1 MLEQLLKPEVVRI
14 LYAIGEDST
23 GEPSILF
30 RILLSDA
37 ASKPNRLY
45 KVANHVRSEIQRTID
60 PLNSWGL
67 VPYIRFR
74 SQSEQEMLQDPAW
87 I

>member
-1 MLEQLLKPEVVRI
+1 MLEQLLKPDVVRV
-14 LYAIGEDST
+14 LYTIGEDST

-30 RILLSDA
+30 RVLLSDA

-45 KVANHVRSEIQRTID
+45 KVSTHVRSEIERRID

-67 VPYIRFR
+67 VPYVRFR
-74 SQSEQEMLQDPAW
+74 SQSEQQMLQDPAW
-87 I
+87 D